1 MGLLCRREDN
11 DDVGKDDN
19 DFLEDTDTLE
29 KERRYIV
36 GEGEIYSILLRKI
49 YSMPHV

>member
-11 DDVGKDDN
+11 DDVGEDDN
-19 DFLEDTDTLE
+19 DFPKDTDTLE
-29 KERRYIV
+29 KERICIV
-36 GEGEIYSILLRKI
+36 EEGEIYSILLRKI

>member
-11 DDVGKDDN
+11 DDVGEDDN

-29 KERRYIV
+29 KEGRYMYSRRGGDI
-36 GEGEIYSILLRKI
+36 
-49 YSMPHV
+49 